1 MNSVIKHNINKN
13 NVAILRLNCTRE
25 MRYFIGNC
33 AAWVVVEKKACF
45 ALGQGISSKFDSDN
59 EERLSYKSF
68 SKMLFSC
75 LHGFIFYSVAFNQR
89 YEIHQNRSWILLE
102 NVEIKSVLISSC
114 FLLSLS
120 IFYCKYERLRR
131 GWNFC

>member
-25 MRYFIGNC
+25 LRYFIGNC

-59 EERLSYKSF
+59 EEWLSYKSF
-68 SKMLFSC
+68 SKCFFDAYMVLFSTV
-75 LHGFIFYSVAFNQR
+75 S
-89 YEIHQNRSWILLE
+89 LL
-102 NVEIKSVLISSC
+102 IKGMKFTKIDREFS
-114 FLLSLS
+114 
-120 IFYCKYERLRR
+120 
-131 GWNFC
+131 